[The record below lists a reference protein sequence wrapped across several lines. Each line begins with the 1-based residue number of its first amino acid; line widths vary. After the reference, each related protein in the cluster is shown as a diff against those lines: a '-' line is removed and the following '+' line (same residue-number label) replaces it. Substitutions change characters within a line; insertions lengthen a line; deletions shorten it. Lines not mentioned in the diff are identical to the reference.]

1 MTPLL
6 FAGLAALTYGTSDF
20 YGGMATRRADATR
33 VVLWAQVVG
42 LGLGL
47 VVAPLFG
54 GGIGLVDIA
63 WAAAAGLAGAM
74 GLVSLYSGLSR
85 GRAAVVAPMSG
96 VLSGVVPAVVGFG
109 LGERPSAI
117 TLSGFVLAAV
127 AVWLVSGGRL
137 EKASG
142 FSLGVLA
149 GLGFGLFFVFLS
161 PIPET
166 AGLWPLIPAR
176 AASVAVLLLVR
187 RQQHAKAE
195 PVDGSTARLI
205 GAVGV
210 GDMLANVFI
219 LLALQRGPLGEG
231 AVISSL
237 YPAVTVVLS
246 ALILKEAVRR
256 YQWLGLGLAV
266 VAMALI
272 AA

>member
-6 FAGLAALTYGTSDF
+6 LAGLAALTYGASDF
-20 YGGMATRRADATR
+20 YGGLASRRADATT
-33 VVLWAQVVG
+33 VVLWSQIVG

-47 VVAPLFG
+47 VAAPLFG
-54 GGIGLVDIA
+54 GGIGLVDVA
-63 WAAAAGLAGAM
+63 WAAAAGLAGAL

-85 GRAAVVAPMSG
+85 GRAVVVAPMSG
-96 VLSGVVPAVVGFG
+96 VLSGVVPAAVGFG
-109 LGERPSAI
+109 LGERPSGLTMA
-117 TLSGFVLAAV
+117 GFVLAAV
-127 AVWLVSGGRL
+127 AVWTVSGGRF

-142 FSLGVLA
+142 FALGALA
-149 GLGFGLFFVFLS
+149 GLGFGLFFVLLS

-176 AASVAVLLLVR
+176 AASVAVLLALTMR
-187 RQQHAKAE
+187 RRAKVE

-231 AVISSL
+231 AVVSSL
-237 YPAVTVVLS
+237 YPAITVVLS

-256 YQWLGLGLAV
+256 SQWLGLALAV

-272 AA
+272 AG